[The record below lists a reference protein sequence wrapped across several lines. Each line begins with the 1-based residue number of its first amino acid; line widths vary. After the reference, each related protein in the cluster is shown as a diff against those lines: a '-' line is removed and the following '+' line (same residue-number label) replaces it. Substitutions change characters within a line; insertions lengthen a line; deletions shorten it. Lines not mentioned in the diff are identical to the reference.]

1 MEDVVQIYTGKT
13 FLPTRLIVV
22 NAASQII
29 PGFSGVRVSP
39 DMVTVADFGYPV

>member
-22 NAASQII
+22 NAAPQII